1 LVKRTCD
8 GEEGVRD
15 VEVPACFYFPAM
27 ASRRG
32 CLQWLPARRQQ
43 STAQPRLLLPTRAP
57 PLFPP
62 LLFLRRRTGKG
73 QNPNATWPEGGA
85 WPLGCRRGQ
94 CGARARTRCA
104 LVAGTADAPTWRRHS
119 GWSRRGERVEGS
131 FPLGEAPRRAH
142 ERALARR
149 GCQPAACL
157 SHRARAGAA
166 RWGAAWCEGEREKVR
181 RKKRGRG

>member
-1 LVKRTCD
+1 LVQRTCD

-15 VEVPACFYFPAM
+15 VEVPACFYLPAM

-32 CLQWLPARRQQ
+32 SLQWLPARRQQ

-104 LVAGTADAPTWRRHS
+104 LVGWHGGCPDLAAPQWMEPS
-119 GWSRRGERVEGS
+119 WGKGRGVFSPWGG
-131 FPLGEAPRRAH
+131 PK
-142 ERALARR
+142 
-149 GCQPAACL
+149 ACT
-157 SHRARAGAA
+157 RARPGSAWMPAGGLPVPSRA
-166 RWGAAWCEGEREKVR
+166 RWCGAVGCGVVRGGEGKGEKEEER
-181 RKKRGRG
+181 